1 MDVLVWSAIAL
12 AVVLVVLV
20 LLVMMRRSR
29 RQGTVLAAT
38 PGKGSGTGHRR

>member
-1 MDVLVWSAIAL
+1 MDALAWSAIAL

-29 RQGTVLAAT
+29 RQGSVLAAT
-38 PGKGSGTGHRR
+38 PAKGSGSGRRR